1 MAQQTINVGA
11 APNDGTGT
19 PLRTAFQYTN
29 SNFSELYTAVGPS
42 GNNIV
47 VPGNATIT
55 GDLTVDTNVLKVD
68 TTLNR
73 VGIGT
78 ATPVS
83 SLQVLDG
90 DITVTTGGSFS
101 GFNGTRQTVPSSVGT
116 QLSRLHFSAYSTGT
130 TYVQGAS
137 IQSYSDAA
145 WSASSAPAY
154 LAFYTTP
161 SASVTLSERYRIAS
175 DGVATWSNVGGVAG
189 TAMTLNSTG
198 LGVGVTPSA
207 WNTAYKAI
215 ELGSNVGSFSAT
227 TGIFDS
233 ALNAFFNTSSQ
244 WIYKTTAAATI
255 YRQQAGEHRWF
266 NAASGTAGTA
276 VTFTQAMTLDAS
288 GRLLVGGT
296 TGFSIPNGAGT
307 AFTPSVQSITTSG
320 SSAVCAVVSDGTN
333 NRRIGLF
340 VDNDNG
346 INGISANKT
355 TTSVP
360 FVYRDSGNE
369 RLRIDTSG
377 NLISTVPATPP
388 TLAANSQMVFNLTSD
403 TNLRISVRGTDGTTR
418 TANITL
424 A

>member
-1 MAQQTINVGA
+1 MAASGTTKKITSNQILGA
-11 APNDGTGT
+11 GGTAT
-19 PLRTAFQYTN
+19 LA
-29 SNFSELYTAVGPS
+29 S
-42 GNNIV
+42 
-47 VPGNATIT
+47 ATIT
-55 GDLTVDTNVLKVD
+55 GDLTVDTNTFYVNSAA
-68 TTLNR
+68 NR
-73 VGIGT
+73 VLIGT
-78 ATPVS
+78 LSALGSATLSIAGKTQADTAVA
-83 SLQVLDG
+83 G
-90 DITVTTGGSFS
+90 DVIGNFNNTSATGFGFRIGGGSATGGYALSVNNNTGSEFHQIS
-101 GFNGTRQTVPSSVGT
+101 G
-116 QLSRLHFSAYSTGT
+116 TG
-130 TYVQGAS
+130 
-137 IQSYSDAA
+137 I
-145 WSASSAPAY
+145 
-154 LAFYTTP
+154 
-161 SASVTLSERYRIAS
+161 
-175 DGVATWSNVGGVAG
+175 ATWSNVGGVAG

>member
-1 MAQQTINVGA
+1 MAQQTINIGT

-19 PLRTAFQYTN
+19 PLRTAFDYCN
-29 SNFSELYTAVGPS
+29 LNFTELYTAVGPS

-55 GDLTVDTNVLKVD
+55 GDLTVDTNTFYVNSAA
-68 TTLNR
+68 NR
-73 VGIGT
+73 VLIGT
-78 ATPVS
+78 LSALGSATLSIAGKTQADTAVA
-83 SLQVLDG
+83 G
-90 DITVTTGGSFS
+90 DVIGNFNNTSATGFGFRIGGGSATGGYALSVNNNTGSEFHQIS
-101 GFNGTRQTVPSSVGT
+101 G
-116 QLSRLHFSAYSTGT
+116 TG
-130 TYVQGAS
+130 
-137 IQSYSDAA
+137 I
-145 WSASSAPAY
+145 
-154 LAFYTTP
+154 
-161 SASVTLSERYRIAS
+161 
-175 DGVATWSNVGGVAG
+175 ATWSNVGGVAG

-198 LGVGVTPSA
+198 LGVGVVPSA
-207 WNTAYKAI
+207 WDASLFKVLQIGANGSFISGRTGTTNQAIFGLNAYYDTAYRY
-215 ELGSNVGSFSAT
+215 VVSA
-227 TGIFDS
+227 
-233 ALNAFFNTSSQ
+233 Q
-244 WIYKTTAAATI
+244 ATRYEQI
-255 YRQQAGEHRWF
+255 TGEHRWL
-266 NAASGTAGTA
+266 NAPSGTAGNA
-276 VTFTQAMTLDAS
+276 ITFTQAMTLDAS

>member
-1 MAQQTINVGA
+1 MADTKITALA
-11 APNDGTGT
+11 AITTVDPAADVLPIVDISDTSMAASGTTKKITTNQILQAGGT
-19 PLRTAFQYTN
+19 ATLA
-29 SNFSELYTAVGPS
+29 S
-42 GNNIV
+42 
-47 VPGNATIT
+47 ATIT
-55 GDLTVDTNVLKVD
+55 GDLTVDTNTFYVNSAA
-68 TTLNR
+68 NR
-73 VGIGT
+73 VLIGT
-78 ATPVS
+78 LSALGSATLSIAGKTQADTAVA
-83 SLQVLDG
+83 G
-90 DITVTTGGSFS
+90 DVIGNFNNTSATGFGFRIGGGSATGGYALSVNNNTGSEFHQIS
-101 GFNGTRQTVPSSVGT
+101 G
-116 QLSRLHFSAYSTGT
+116 TG
-130 TYVQGAS
+130 
-137 IQSYSDAA
+137 I
-145 WSASSAPAY
+145 
-154 LAFYTTP
+154 
-161 SASVTLSERYRIAS
+161 
-175 DGVATWSNVGGVAG
+175 ATWSNVGGVAG